1 MNMDEFKSLL
11 SHFSPKQMLV
21 IGSILLTAI
30 GGPIYYGITLFN
42 DLQSTIEEVKKM
54 SNVETRITVLE
65 DRSKSTERQLVDV
78 MMSNNRAL
86 EKANEAY
93 GKAIEASS
101 VARSSQDKIADTVA
115 NVKEDM
121 KALKKA
127 VTNPLGN

>member
-1 MNMDEFKSLL
+1 MDELKSLL

-93 GKAIEASS
+93 GKAIEAN
-101 VARSSQDKIADTVA
+101 ALAKSSQDKIADTVA
-115 NVKEDM
+115 NVKDDM

>member
-1 MNMDEFKSLL
+1 MDELKSLL

-21 IGSILLTAI
+21 IGSILLTAV

-86 EKANEAY
+86 EKANEAF
-93 GKAIEASS
+93 GKAIEANAM
-101 VARSSQDKIADTVA
+101 ARSSQDKIADTVS

>member
-1 MNMDEFKSLL
+1 MDEIKSLL
-11 SHFSPKQMLV
+11 SRFSPKQLLV

-30 GGPIYYGITLFN
+30 GGPVYYGITLFN
-42 DLQSTIEEVKKM
+42 DLQSTIDEVKKM

-65 DRSKSTERQLVDV
+65 DRSRSTERQLVDV

-93 GKAIEASS
+93 GKAIEANAM
-101 VARSSQDKIADTVA
+101 ARSSQDKIADTVT

-127 VTNPLGN
+127 VINPLGN

>member
-1 MNMDEFKSLL
+1 MNMDELKSLL

-101 VARSSQDKIADTVA
+101 VARSSQDKISDTVA

>member
-1 MNMDEFKSLL
+1 MDELKSLL

-21 IGSILLTAI
+21 IGLTLLTAV

>member
-1 MNMDEFKSLL
+1 MDELKSLL

-93 GKAIEASS
+93 GKAIEAN
-101 VARSSQDKIADTVA
+101 AIAKSSQDKIADTVA